1 MKRRTLLR
9 NAVRAAAPVA
19 VAASILAMI
28 TPVVAAAQTA
38 QGQGMTQ
45 SMPMAAMSGPDVIEG
60 VVRKIDKGAKKI
72 TLRHGEMPH
81 LEMPPMTMV
90 FRVQDAALLD
100 GVKVGDKVRFK
111 PQKIDGAF
119 VVVEMQPAN

>member
-19 VAASILAMI
+19 VAASFLAMLPI
-28 TPVVAAAQTA
+28 VAAAQTA

-45 SMPMAAMSGPDVIEG
+45 SMPVAAMSGPDVVEG
-60 VVRKIDKGAKKI
+60 VVRKIDKGARKI

-81 LEMPPMTMV
+81 LEMPAMTMV

-100 GVKVGDKVRFK
+100 SVKVGEKVRFK